1 MRRMIMLNIFGNLSN
16 IISLHSK
23 KKLGSYD
30 MSNRLYGRKRTKV
43 WTFENPLSE
52 SGCRNTW
59 ETPFFWLKTFF
70 QRLLENFLSVVWS
83 CSIYL
88 ETCLTSYLYAR
99 KKIRV
104 IRHVKQIIWK
114 ETYKSLDFWKI
125 HSQNRFDVCYKKVG
139 FWPKTFFQRLLENFL
154 SVVWQR

>member
-1 MRRMIMLNIFGNLSN
+1 
-16 IISLHSK
+16 
-23 KKLGSYD
+23 

-104 IRHVKQIIWK
+104 IRHVKQIIWQ
-114 ETYKSLDFWKI
+114 ETYKSLDFWKSTLWI
-125 HSQNRFDVCYKKVG
+125 GLPKHVGNAIFLTQNFFSKALRKFSKRRMIMFNIFGNLSNIVSLRSKK
-139 FWPKTFFQRLLENFL
+139 N
-154 SVVWQR
+154 

>member
-1 MRRMIMLNIFGNLSN
+1 
-16 IISLHSK
+16 
-23 KKLGSYD
+23 

-88 ETCLTSYLYAR
+88 EACLTSYLYAR
-99 KKIRV
+99 KKSRV
-104 IRHVKQIIWK
+104 IRHVKQIIWQ

-125 HSQNRFDVCYKKVG
+125 HSQNRVREVHGFGSKMSIFEANFFSNASRKFSMRRMIMFNIFGSLYKTICLRSK
-139 FWPKTFFQRLLENFL
+139 KN
-154 SVVWQR
+154 